1 MEHMAIKLVL
11 NTISTGVMVCL
22 GRVTGNWMSWVAIS
36 NKKLIDRAI
45 RLISEIGGVSY
56 ETACY
61 ALFDN
66 AEKAEQNPAPQ
77 SESLVQVTLR
87 ELKRKNTV

>member
-1 MEHMAIKLVL
+1 M
-11 NTISTGVMVCL
+11 NTVSTGTMVRL

-56 ETACY
+56 EVACR

-66 AEKAEQNPAPQ
+66 IEKHQDSHG

-87 ELKRKNTV
+87 NLKQGNQ